1 MFYLAWPAFDF
12 LSCSLTTKQLQ
23 DDRDDGQNQKYVN
36 RESRSV
42 IDNKAAYPSAH
53 QHERQ
58 QQPNESHFSP
68 RLRKTT
74 YFEEFLLVIG

>member
-12 LSCSLTTKQLQ
+12 LSCSLTTKQLH

-42 IDNKAAYPSAH
+42 IDNKTADPRKY

-58 QQPNESHFSP
+58 QKPNESHFSP